1 MRSLGQGLFWS
12 SDRYDATKMI
22 MIYMTFFSDT
32 AKHTNLSLGKCDRVS
47 GQSHRLE
54 TCYKNGYMCNE
65 EEKNNAVIQLATGLM
80 TFAHLFLKL
89 S

>member
-1 MRSLGQGLFWS
+1 
-12 SDRYDATKMI
+12 
-22 MIYMTFFSDT
+22 MTFFSDT
-32 AKHTNLSLGKCDRVS
+32 AKHTNLRLGKCDRVS

-89 S
+89 TLSHFPSLRLVCLAVSEKKVM